1 MKIYT
6 FFSVFAAITL
16 TLTGCSRHP
25 SATAAHPGVSDL
37 GVVEVSDGVQ
47 IQRDLGGGRTCTIM
61 PTVQKDGAVLLNF
74 KIMQDGK
81 LLASPKIQTAPDRA
95 AVITIGDIGIGV
107 TPHIKQ

>member
-1 MKIYT
+1 
-6 FFSVFAAITL
+6 
-16 TLTGCSRHP
+16 
-25 SATAAHPGVSDL
+25 
-37 GVVEVSDGVQ
+37 
-47 IQRDLGGGRTCTIM
+47 M